1 MAHGGR
7 RPGAGR
13 KPGSR
18 NGFTKER
25 LAKAEA
31 SAAAVLEAMPEAFAG
46 DAHAL
51 LMTVY
56 KDPSN
61 PIDLRVDAA
70 KAAIRFEKPALSN
83 VEAKVTQTIQD
94 LREEDLDAEIRAAA
108 SAAGLLAGATEH

>member
-1 MAHGGR
+1 MPRGGA

-13 KPGSR
+13 RPGSK
-18 NGFTKER
+18 NGVTKER
-25 LAKAEA
+25 LARVQEKHEA
-31 SAAAVLEAMPEAFAG
+31 IATAIPEAFAG

-94 LREEDLDAEIRAAA
+94 LREDELDAEIRAAA

>member
-1 MAHGGR
+1 MPVGGR

-13 KPGSR
+13 PKGATNKR
-18 NGFTKER
+18 TREMQ
-25 LAKAEA
+25 
-31 SAAAVLEAMPEAFAG
+31 AAARETAETILATVPSAFEG